1 MSEIYDV
8 QYVYK
13 RYFWIMR
20 FIYISL
26 KFIFRTVGMERQKRV
41 QVWYF
46 STVQSIVSNV
56 FKFSHSM
63 WLDQLDQI

>member
-26 KFIFRTVGMERQKRV
+26 KFTFRTDGMERQKRV

>member
-8 QYVYK
+8 QYVDK

-26 KFIFRTVGMERQKRV
+26 EFTFRTDGMERQKRV